1 MDEPWYQSS
10 GPCSHQVRDDVFNKF
25 FKSKDIHRNTKI
37 LDILIDVV
45 PEHRNDFGSYRGYAC
60 FGNQIH
66 DEIKNQFALEFAKKN
81 HFTKIRNDFIHGWIM
96 NRLYRFPDGFRVKEL
111 KKEFY
116 DLA

>member
-25 FKSKDIHRNTKI
+25 FKSKAIHRNTKI

-81 HFTKIRNDFIHGWIM
+81 HFTKIRNDFIHGWII